1 MLADIVSKNGNL
13 LLNVVQYP
21 DGSLP
26 PESRTFLDEMAAW
39 IKVNGDAIY
48 GTRPWKTFGE
58 GPTKTEGGAFNE
70 SAGYTP
76 NDIRFTTK
84 NGALYAITLGEPKGQ
99 VRIASLGA
107 KAGLETRPVKSV
119 SLLGATAPLH
129 WKQDDDALVID
140 VPATMPTAIASSF
153 KIGF

>member
-26 PESRTFLDEMAAW
+26 PESRKFLDEMAAW
-39 IKVNGDAIY
+39 IQVNGDAIY

-58 GPTKTEGGAFNE
+58 GPTQTEGGAFKEN
-70 SAGYTP
+70 AAYTAS
-76 NDIRFTTK
+76 DIRFTTK
-84 NGALYAITLGEPKGQ
+84 GGALYAITLGEPKGQ
-99 VRIASLGA
+99 VRIASLGT
-107 KAGLETRPVKSV
+107 KAGFETRPVKTV
-119 SLLGATAPLH
+119 TLLGAKEPLR
-129 WKQDDDALVID
+129 WKQQDDALVID
-140 VPATMPTAIASSF
+140 VPASLPTGIASSF